1 MKINPKIK
9 KIKPIIIKIIY
20 NEQKK
25 KLEKKSK
32 FQKFVLGLQ
41 H

>member
-9 KIKPIIIKIIY
+9 KIKPIIIIIIY

-25 KLEKKSK
+25 HWRKN
-32 FQKFVLGLQ
+32 
-41 H
+41 